1 MRIPIVNRFTCS
13 YKQLDSFIKNI
24 KGNNITPIL
33 DYANE
38 NYTDFNNNYKKTRNI
53 IEKYPNNV
61 LAIKLSSFNVKNDK
75 NFAEKKTDSLIDLAI
90 QNNSKILIDAEN
102 YEIQENI

>member
-24 KGNNITPIL
+24 KQNNITPIL

-38 NYTDFNNNYKKTRNI
+38 NYSDFNNNYKKT
-53 IEKYPNNV
+53 
-61 LAIKLSSFNVKNDK
+61 
-75 NFAEKKTDSLIDLAI
+75 
-90 QNNSKILIDAEN
+90 
-102 YEIQENI
+102 